1 MSASDDQSGGR
12 RLRDLDDDECRVL
25 LAGHGRGRL
34 AWDDAERGLTVIPVN
49 YVVVGDDIIVRTS
62 VHTELA
68 RHFTPGRT
76 AFQIDEYD
84 DDAHTG
90 WSVLARGTA
99 RSAQYDDVPDDGNRP
114 TAWVL
119 GDRSFFIRI
128 RIETLTGRRVVP
140 A

>member
-1 MSASDDQSGGR
+1 MPAPEEQPAGR
-12 RLRDLDDDECRVL
+12 RLRDLDEAECREL
-25 LAGHGRGRL
+25 LATHRRGRL
-34 AWDDAERGLTVIPVN
+34 AWDDKERGPTVIPVN
-49 YVVVGDDIIVRTS
+49 YLVAGDDIIVRTS

-68 RHFTPGRT
+68 RHFTSGRT

-84 DDAHTG
+84 DEARTG

-99 RSAQYDDVPDDGNRP
+99 RSAQYDEVPDDSDRP

-119 GDRSFFIRI
+119 GNRSFFIRI
-128 RIETLTGRRVVP
+128 GIETLTGRRVVP